1 MSFTK
6 LEGHASLFSA
16 KAVNQMQFDITQKYI
31 KANAGNPVIQS
42 KILHVIAQEQ
52 FGHKY
57 VHYFIGKN
65 AALRVKG
72 TSNFDLSRLHVA
84 KAKAKA
90 AEVVIT
96 SEVAPVESPNKPKQ
110 KREAK
115 PKREA
120 KKKVTPIIDETKLIE
135 APATEECT
143 EIAINDAVID
153 APTVEELDAVLANVE

>member
-6 LEGHASLFSA
+6 LEGHASLFAA

-72 TSNFDLSRLHVA
+72 TSNFDLSRLHVR
-84 KAKAKA
+84 KR

-120 KKKVTPIIDETKLIE
+120 KKKVTPIIDETKIIE